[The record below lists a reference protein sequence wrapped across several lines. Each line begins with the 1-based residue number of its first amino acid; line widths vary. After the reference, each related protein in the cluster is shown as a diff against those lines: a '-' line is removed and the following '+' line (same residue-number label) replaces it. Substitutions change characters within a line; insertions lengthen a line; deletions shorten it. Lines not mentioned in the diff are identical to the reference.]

1 VNLAGYDNHDSK
13 KRTTEAESRQV
24 NDESLDEDFC
34 FRRPVTLLDFW
45 AERKNL
51 SSPLCPDRKKYMEEA
66 IKVLDSALSH
76 IKWRLKFPAKNRLQ
90 IGRSH
95 RFMIYRFL
103 GFLQNLDL
111 ISFLWFFFAGYLWQ
125 IL

>member
-1 VNLAGYDNHDSK
+1 MNLAGYDNYDSK

-51 SSPLCPDRKKYMEEA
+51 SSPLCPDRKKIYGGSN
-66 IKVLDSALSH
+66 KSVGLCSLSH
-76 IKWRLKFPAKNRLQ
+76 QMAPQISSQKSSSNRSLSSLYD
-90 IGRSH
+90 I
-95 RFMIYRFL
+95 
-103 GFLQNLDL
+103 
-111 ISFLWFFFAGYLWQ
+111 
-125 IL
+125 